1 MSGVSEEVMPY
12 LQSHYSKKVVEY
24 FKHPKNVGSIEHAD
38 GIGQSS
44 NEGTVFIELH
54 IRVQNEIITDA
65 KFKTFGCGAAIAASS
80 MVTELIIG
88 KSVTEASE
96 ISNNTIIEALD
107 GLPREKL
114 HCSVLAEKALNAAI
128 ADFRN
133 KAESVKIETIE

>member
-80 MVTELIIG
+80 MVTELVLG
-88 KSVTEASE
+88 KSLSEASK
-96 ISNNTIIEALD
+96 ITDNTIFEALD
-107 GLPREKL
+107 GLPEEKT
-114 HCSVLAEKALNAAI
+114 HCSALAEEALKAAI

-133 KAESVKIETIE
+133 KAESVKI